1 MGGGSDGAGSCWL
14 CGTRVS
20 MCVSSQLRVQW
31 PRAGS
36 MQSTTGGWVH
46 SHRGKR
52 PLLQTRVPPAARCLL
67 AFPQSWLLTVYQ
79 HSAAQRCRHEI
90 GSVSRS
96 VTSLAKWLSSLK
108 LLFPRVSNGVL
119 LSQWLWDCG

>member
-20 MCVSSQLRVQW
+20 VCVSSQLRVQW

-46 SHRGKR
+46 SHRIHTEENGRCYK
-52 PLLQTRVPPAARCLL
+52 PGFLPPPARCLL

-79 HSAAQRCRHEI
+79 HSAA
-90 GSVSRS
+90 
-96 VTSLAKWLSSLK
+96 VT
-108 LLFPRVSNGVL
+108 R
-119 LSQWLWDCG
+119 